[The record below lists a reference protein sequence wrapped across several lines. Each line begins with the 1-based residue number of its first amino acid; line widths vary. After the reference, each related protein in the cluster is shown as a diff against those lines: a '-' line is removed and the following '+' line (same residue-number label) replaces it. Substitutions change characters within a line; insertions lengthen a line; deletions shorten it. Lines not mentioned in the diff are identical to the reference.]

1 MSRLRALLAL
11 VPGLGPLRA
20 AVGGIWRACWA
31 VFAWIFA
38 DWRHA
43 ALFVLAL
50 ESLHANVFEIPGLR
64 SELVEASADE
74 TRARKR
80 AEAAEATVSNLQDAA
95 RQAEAMQ
102 ESNLRR
108 VAAERAAKDQEVL
121 RDYQDRLAAL
131 RARHERLQSQAAA
144 AAARVPGPTDVPSS
158 LDSARG
164 TAEAPDDTGLPPALV
179 CEPMNLHERLIAS
192 EQAEQLNAL
201 IDAVE
206 GQAAIRTNP

>member
-80 AEAAEATVSNLQDAA
+80 A
-95 RQAEAMQ
+95 
-102 ESNLRR
+102 
-108 VAAERAAKDQEVL
+108 
-121 RDYQDRLAAL
+121 
-131 RARHERLQSQAAA
+131 
-144 AAARVPGPTDVPSS
+144 
-158 LDSARG
+158 
-164 TAEAPDDTGLPPALV
+164 
-179 CEPMNLHERLIAS
+179 
-192 EQAEQLNAL
+192 
-201 IDAVE
+201 
-206 GQAAIRTNP
+206 